1 MQTCNHAIKL
11 ARLAALAA
19 PLLLAIGIPPQA
31 FATPFVIYDEAVDG
45 DLPVALGAPLPFR
58 IGTNVILGTVTF
70 SNNDLI
76 PSDFDT
82 FAFVSSSLLR
92 SVTLDI
98 ALLPVGSGI
107 FSKVDAS
114 LFYSSLS
121 FTLQALV
128 AVPSAGASLFGSFF
142 PLPPGVGGFSF
153 NGLTGSLWPGEYRT
167 AAYAL
172 SFQVVPEPASVTLI
186 GVGLV
191 LFSLAR
197 RWKTR

>member
-1 MQTCNHAIKL
+1 MKRRGFL
-11 ARLAALAA
+11 MAALAA

-82 FAFVSSSLLR
+82 FAFVSPSLLR

-98 ALLPVGSGI
+98 ALLPVGSG
-107 FSKVDAS
+107 
-114 LFYSSLS
+114 
-121 FTLQALV
+121 
-128 AVPSAGASLFGSFF
+128 
-142 PLPPGVGGFSF
+142 
-153 NGLTGSLWPGEYRT
+153 
-167 AAYAL
+167 
-172 SFQVVPEPASVTLI
+172 
-186 GVGLV
+186 
-191 LFSLAR
+191 
-197 RWKTR
+197 TRKKI